1 MRPRFLLTRLS
12 NYSVGKMKFEISKR
26 KEFVVPKTH
35 RRQKLIRVA
44 IEVSVIVSVFVGT
57 ILSLVRFSNFSFEE
71 ATEKFLNTISLR
83 EPTYKTV
90 KETTFGGKIEQLI
103 NGKVLNVVSI
113 EETKEGNFEIK
124 SKEGVIVVIAENKD
138 LEFQAR
144 TLQTLLAKAKIE
156 KRQVALVDFRFDKLV
171 VRYKR

>member
-1 MRPRFLLTRLS
+1 
-12 NYSVGKMKFEISKR
+12 MKFEISNR

-44 IEVSVIVSVFVGT
+44 IEVLVIVSVLIGT
-57 ILSLVRFSNFSFEE
+57 LLSLVRVSNFSFEE
-71 ATEKFLNTISLR
+71 ATEKFLNTVSLR
-83 EPTYKTV
+83 EPAYKTA
-90 KETTFGGKIEQLI
+90 KKTTFEGKIEQLI
-103 NGKVLNVVSI
+103 DGKVLKIVSI

-144 TLQTLLAKAKIE
+144 TLQILLAKAKIE